1 MLIAQHVAEDGLT
14 ILTTHQ
20 EVPLTSGQIRRL
32 HLGAPQEASSRQP
45 GDLVGGK
52 EESA

>member
-1 MLIAQHVAEDGLT
+1 VDAVDQLQLLIAEHVADGGLV

-32 HLGAPQEASSRQP
+32 HLGDELAA
-45 GDLVGGK
+45 GDN
-52 EESA
+52 A